1 MSPENDA
8 AEEQLA
14 PYKIEPARSSRS
26 KCKTCRRAIDKDTLR
41 LGILIEGPF
50 GQGYL
55 WHHLKCAAR
64 RQIDAVKEAYE
75 QECWEKGVEVP
86 PLPELEALAEAAD
99 KERAEKKQAPWVE
112 RAPSGRSKCAH
123 CNELVLQGAWRV
135 IVLRSVEFYNQ
146 VRSGPIKVHPG
157 CVAAALDAADS
168 ATEKDGFADAVRAN
182 SGLPDAEVDA
192 ALAEI
197 GEI

>member
-26 KCKTCRRAIDKDTLR
+26 KCKTCRRAIDKGTLR

-64 RQIDAVKEAYE
+64 RQIDAVKEAYAE
-75 QECWEKGVEVP
+75 ECWEQGVEVP
-86 PLPELEALAEAAD
+86 PLPELEKLAEAAE
-99 KERAEKKQAPWVE
+99 KERAEKKVAPWVE

-123 CNELVLQGAWRV
+123 CSELVEQGAWRV

-146 VRSGPIKVHPG
+146 VRSGPIKVHPH

-168 ATEKDGFADAVRAN
+168 ATEKDGFAEAVRAN
-182 SGLPDAEVDA
+182 SGLSESDVDE

-197 GEI
+197 GPL

>member
-8 AEEQLA
+8 AEELA
-14 PYKIEPARSSRS
+14 PYRIEPARSSRS

-64 RQIDAVKEAYE
+64 RQIEAVKEAYE
-75 QECWEKGVEVP
+75 LESWEKGVAVP
-86 PLPELEALAEAAD
+86 PLAELEALAEEAAQ
-99 KERAEKKQAPWVE
+99 ERAEKKTAPWVE
-112 RAPSGRSKCAH
+112 RAPSGRSKCAS
-123 CNELVLQGAWRV
+123 CNELVEQGAWRV

-146 VRSGPIKVHPG
+146 VRSGPIKVHPR
-157 CVAAALDAADS
+157 CVAAALAAPDS
-168 ATEKDGFADAVRAN
+168 ATEQEGFADAVRAN
-182 SGLPDAEVDA
+182 SGLSDAEVDA

-197 GEI
+197 GAL